1 MARIWVPGAPSGS
14 PGPPLSDLSSSTP
27 VIVHPPFGLP
37 EVPAEAADKSLTT
50 TFDVTEALRAV
61 APLWMALALLALIGL
76 ATLRAALLQCL
87 TSRVLPHARDDQ
99 RRARLEPL
107 LERVDKLATS
117 ATLLQSTAL
126 IVFVGLLIDVVAGG
140 RALRARDLAISLA
153 IAAPTLFLV
162 ANALPLALAR
172 AKGDVLLARV
182 LPTFNLLQ
190 LPISPLSSV
199 LDWVRGAMLRILRVP
214 NPRGAQRRIVE
225 GLRGVLEEA
234 DDDRELDETER
245 ELIENVMDFRD
256 VDAAEVMTPRTE
268 ITAVDVADG
277 VEAAEALAVKHRKS
291 RLPVFEGNIDT
302 IIGTVS
308 ALDLAGA
315 RATAQTGEA
324 GLRAL
329 LRPPVL
335 VPETKL
341 VSALLNDF
349 RDRREKMAIVVDEY
363 GGTAGIATVTDAMR
377 EIFGDLAEPA
387 DDEDRIRTI
396 SPGLFAVPAALHVSD
411 VNESLDLDLPE
422 EEDYE
427 TLAGFVLAQLGH
439 LPKQG
444 EGFDHEGVRYD
455 IAEASD
461 RRVLLVQVSKVA

>member
-1 MARIWVPGAPSGS
+1 MLPLGS
-14 PGPPLSDLSSSTP
+14 P
-27 VIVHPPFGLP
+27 
-37 EVPAEAADKSLTT
+37 EEALATAIDI
-50 TFDVTEALRAV
+50 TEALRED
-61 APLWMALALLALIGL
+61 APIWIALSLVALIGL
-76 ATLRAALLQCL
+76 ATLRVALLQCL
-87 TSRVLPHARDDQ
+87 TSRVLPYARDERHQ
-99 RRARLEPL
+99 ARLEPL
-107 LERVDKLATS
+107 LERVDQLATS

-126 IVFVGLLIDVVAGG
+126 VVFVGLLLDIVAGG
-140 RALRARDLAISLA
+140 QALQARDLGIALA
-153 IAAPTLFLV
+153 IAAPTLFLM

-172 AKGDVLLARV
+172 AKGDVLLARL
-182 LPTFNLLQ
+182 LPTFHLVQ
-190 LPISPLSSV
+190 LPIAPLSKG
-199 LDWVRGAMLRILRVP
+199 LDGLRGAMLRILRVP

-234 DDDRELDETER
+234 DHDRELDEAER

-268 ITAVDVADG
+268 ITAVDVANG
-277 VEAAEALAVKHRKS
+277 VEAAEALAIENGKS

-308 ALDLAGA
+308 ALDIAGA
-315 RATAQTGEA
+315 RANSQVGEA

-341 VSALLNDF
+341 VYDLLQDF

-363 GGTAGIATVTDAMR
+363 GGTAGLATVTDAMR

-387 DDEDRIRTI
+387 DDEDLILTLA
-396 SPGLFAVPAALHVSD
+396 PGCFAVPAALHVSD
-411 VNESLDLDLPE
+411 VNESLGLDLPE

-427 TLAGFVLAQLGH
+427 TLAGFVLAKLGH

-444 EGFDHEGVRYD
+444 EGFEHDGVRYD
-455 IAEASD
+455 VAEASD